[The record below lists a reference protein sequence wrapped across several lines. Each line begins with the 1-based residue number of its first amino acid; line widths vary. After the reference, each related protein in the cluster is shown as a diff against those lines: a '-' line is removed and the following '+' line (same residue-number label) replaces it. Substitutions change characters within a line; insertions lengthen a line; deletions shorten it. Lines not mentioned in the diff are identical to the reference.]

1 MLLIVRQ
8 TNTCPEGMVQGR
20 EIKVFRFDCPEF
32 RQFLLSIDGNS
43 YAGYEIVGVDPG
55 TIHREETKPA

>member
-43 YAGYEIVGVDPG
+43 YAEIGRAHV
-55 TIHREETKPA
+55 